1 MRTSKQQSRTVD
13 DYLKLP
19 YTVRV
24 TADPTGGYV
33 AAVEELPGCISQG
46 ETWDE
51 VHAMI
56 RDAME
61 SWIAGALEDGEAVPV
76 PEMDIRPAR
85 FALRLPRTLYRA
97 LTRKAET
104 EGVSLNQYMVF
115 VLASALATNQAED
128 SAVHS
133 PSSAT
138 TRAARPRRA
147 TEDIDVGGRP
157 GLGESQNVRR
167 IARRYR

>member
-1 MRTSKQQSRTVD
+1 MVTSKQTLQTVD

-51 VHAMI
+51 IHEMI
-56 RDAME
+56 HDAME
-61 SWIAGALEDGEAVPV
+61 SWIAGALDDGETVPV
-76 PEMDIRPAR
+76 PDMDMTPAR

-115 VLASALATNQAED
+115 VLANTGGTSQARTTPPHSPR
-128 SAVHS
+128 SAVPHETGS
-133 PSSAT
+133 
-138 TRAARPRRA
+138 
-147 TEDIDVGGRP
+147 
-157 GLGESQNVRR
+157 
-167 IARRYR
+167 